1 MEKQNFTAIVRF
13 MHFVLLALFLSVS
26 ATACGCQEHSVS
38 AVTIIP
44 PTSCL
49 TIDAGGGTPGN
60 TKPGAVGL
68 CESLFL
74 FGNNACAD
82 PLVVML
88 PSLDG
93 TPSEQRAAPAGSSFE
108 IEIGG
113 WSEQEYEL
121 KANLAS
127 RSLSINFTIG
137 GQCGL
142 TGSCD

>member
-1 MEKQNFTAIVRF
+1 VEKQDVIATQLFAV
-13 MHFVLLALFLSVS
+13 VLVTLFLSFS
-26 ATACGCQEHSVS
+26 ATGCGCQEHSVS
-38 AVTIIP
+38 EVTITP

-49 TIDAGGGTPGN
+49 TMYAGGGTPGN
-60 TKPGAVGL
+60 TKAGAVGL

-82 PLVVML
+82 ALVVKL
-88 PSLDG
+88 PGIGG
-93 TPSEQRAAPAGSSFE
+93 TASEQRTAPAGSAFE

-121 KANLAS
+121 EATLAS
-127 RSLSINFTIG
+127 KSFLIHFAIG

>member
-1 MEKQNFTAIVRF
+1 MENQKVSTTLP
-13 MHFVLLALFLSVS
+13 FVVVAFPALFF
-26 ATACGCQEHSVS
+26 AAGCGCQEHSVS
-38 AVTIIP
+38 EVTVSP
-44 PTSCL
+44 PTACL
-49 TIDAGGGTPGN
+49 TISAGGGTQGN
-60 TKPGAVGL
+60 TKAGAVGL

-82 PLVVML
+82 PLVVTL
-88 PSLDG
+88 PGVDG
-93 TPSEQRAAPAGSSFE
+93 SPPEQRTASAGAFE

-121 KANLAS
+121 EADLGS
-127 RSLSINFTIG
+127 EQLLIRFTVG

>member
-1 MEKQNFTAIVRF
+1 MEKHKVSTTLPCI
-13 MHFVLLALFLSVS
+13 FVTSLALF
-26 ATACGCQEHSVS
+26 ATGCGCQEHSVS
-38 AVTIIP
+38 EVTIAP
-44 PTSCL
+44 PTPCL
-49 TIDAGGGTPGN
+49 TINAGGGTPGN
-60 TKPGAVGL
+60 TKTGAVGL

-82 PLVVML
+82 PLVVTL
-88 PSLDG
+88 PGVDG
-93 TPSEQRAAPAGSSFE
+93 SPPEQRTAPAGAAFE

-121 KANLAS
+121 EADLAS
-127 RSLSINFTIG
+127 QRLLVRFSIG